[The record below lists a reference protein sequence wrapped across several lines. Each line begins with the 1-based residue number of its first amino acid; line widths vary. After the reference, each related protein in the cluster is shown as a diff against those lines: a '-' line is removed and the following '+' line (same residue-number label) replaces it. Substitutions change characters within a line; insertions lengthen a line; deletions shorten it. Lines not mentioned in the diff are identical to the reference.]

1 MLEEISGEV
10 FFSFRYIDEAFIPNK
25 IPIESITLRLRLP
38 FCLVLQ
44 RINGLVGL
52 CSFDFSKREE
62 NNHEMGSEVGNNI
75 WYPKFSCREL
85 GNGYTRYGRK
95 TYFAFTIGV
104 SRSITRPSVLLSRVL
119 SSTSFL
125 LLTTERIFRCV

>member
-10 FFSFRYIDEAFIPNK
+10 FFSFRCIDKAFFPKK

-52 CSFDFSKREE
+52 CSFHFSKREE

-75 WYPKFSCREL
+75 FGIQSFRVENWGTVTRGTGEKRTSRLVLVEASLAICTAIACSFFNFFSTPR
-85 GNGYTRYGRK
+85 
-95 TYFAFTIGV
+95 
-104 SRSITRPSVLLSRVL
+104 
-119 SSTSFL
+119 
-125 LLTTERIFRCV
+125 TEWVFRCV